1 MRQIENN
8 VDLTTAIR
16 ARVKPISDLHYR
28 PTASALVLDPV
39 TQKGVA
45 MATTQA
51 MLDAQQAL
59 LESSEALRAA
69 FDANISAMNALTREL
84 SRQVANKPEPQE
96 MFVTPR
102 EVADLLHKNEQTVR
116 RMCRDGQLAGA
127 QLDGGRWIIDTKA
140 LAKQYGIEPS
150 EVFALSRTT

>member
-1 MRQIENN
+1 
-8 VDLTTAIR
+8 
-16 ARVKPISDLHYR
+16 
-28 PTASALVLDPV
+28 
-39 TQKGVA
+39 

-69 FDANISAMNALTREL
+69 FDANISAMNTLTREL

-116 RMCRDGQLAGA
+116 RMCRDGSWQAPSSTVDAGSSTPRPWPSSTASSPQRSLPLQADPNEGHGKDGRRDTAPGPRSGSSRPLGRAAGA
-127 QLDGGRWIIDTKA
+127 LPCHRSPWAGG
-140 LAKQYGIEPS
+140 
-150 EVFALSRTT
+150 